1 MKFQWDPQKADA
13 NLRKHDVSFDEGS
26 TIFGDPLAATIPD
39 PEHAADE
46 QRYVTIGHSA
56 SGRVI
61 VVVHADRGEDI
72 RIISARPATAGEKKK
87 YAEAQ
92 RKGR

>member
-1 MKFQWDPQKADA
+1 MKFQWDPQKAAA
-13 NLRKHDVSFDEGS
+13 NLLKHDVSFDEGS
-26 TIFGDPLAATIPD
+26 TVFGDPLAATIPD
-39 PEHAADE
+39 PEHSTDE
-46 QRYVTIGHSA
+46 GRYVTSGHSA

-72 RIISARPATAGEKKK
+72 RIISARQATAGEKKK
-87 YAEAQ
+87 YAEAK

>member
-1 MKFQWDPQKADA
+1 MKFQWDPKKAAA
-13 NLRKHDVSFDEGS
+13 NLLKHDLSFDEGS
-26 TIFGDPLAATIPD
+26 TIFGDPLAATILD
-39 PEHAADE
+39 PEHSADE
-46 QRYVTIGHSA
+46 ERYVTIGHSA

-72 RIISARPATAGEKKK
+72 RIISARQATAGEKNK
-87 YAEAQ
+87 YAEAK